1 MNFHGDNLRP
11 AENTYTIGPDSKN
24 IRRMQQEVFDM
35 ISFDELKSR
44 ALDLTQSGVAK
55 AKELTDV
62 AKLNIANSTE
72 EDNIRKAYIELGKL
86 YYAERGMAPEGAYA
100 ALCERITVSK
110 QKIEEN
116 RAKISEIKAANDVSD
131 DVCGCGCCSA
141 ETEVAP
147 EEPAAPVEDPKPEE
161 PRQ

>member
-1 MNFHGDNLRP
+1 
-11 AENTYTIGPDSKN
+11 
-24 IRRMQQEVFDM
+24 
-35 ISFDELKSR
+35 
-44 ALDLTQSGVAK
+44 
-55 AKELTDV
+55 
-62 AKLNIANSTE
+62 
-72 EDNIRKAYIELGKL
+72 
-86 YYAERGMAPEGAYA
+86 MAPEGAYA
-100 ALCERITVSK
+100 ALCERITASK

>member
-1 MNFHGDNLRP
+1 M
-11 AENTYTIGPDSKN
+11 
-24 IRRMQQEVFDM
+24 
-35 ISFDELKSR
+35 
-44 ALDLTQSGVAK
+44 
-55 AKELTDV
+55 

-100 ALCERITVSK
+100 ALCERITASK

-147 EEPAAPVEDPKPEE
+147 EEPAAPGEDPKPEQ